1 MRGFGVNREARLG
14 GRNVRETSMG
24 KWWTGVALLGGW
36 LAASAA
42 ADAQPSPAPG
52 SPPAPPA
59 ADAPPTAASPTP
71 PGGYLP
77 PPQGNFSVHAPV
89 LPPGVVPPPP
99 GAACPVPATPPPPP
113 EAGPSAFSDA
123 PEASPPNAFT
133 EACDHGPTPL
143 FHVDL
148 QYLAW
153 WTRHQDL
160 PVLVTSGSFSDAV
173 PGALGQPTTQN
184 VVSGEID
191 DTFHSGVQLML
202 RWDLGGDHDWVAEVG
217 GFTLGHRESST
228 TVGSDGGPNTLVLVR
243 PFFNANTGTQDAD
256 PIAVPNVMS
265 GRITIQQPQDFYG
278 ADLTIH
284 SNYWWRDGM
293 ASAAYIVTGV
303 RFLELDERLLIGES
317 LQDLPGLG
325 AAGNSYALDE
335 RFSTFNRFYGGVIGL
350 EYVWNVG
357 PLFLKAQGRVG
368 LGYNQESLG
377 IAGSTQITDATGNVT
392 TGANRA
398 LLVQPSN
405 AGTYNHNVF
414 AAEPEVHLT
423 AAYDV
428 TQNIRIGAGYD
439 FMYLTNV
446 LRPGQQVDPTIN
458 IQALQPF
465 DQVGPARPGVFL
477 NQSTFWAQG
486 VNFTLEFSY

>member
-1 MRGFGVNREARLG
+1 
-14 GRNVRETSMG
+14 MG
-24 KWWTGVALLGGW
+24 KWWMGVALLGGW

-52 SPPAPPA
+52 SPP
-59 ADAPPTAASPTP
+59 

-89 LPPGVVPPPP
+89 LPPGVMPPPP
-99 GAACPVPATPPPPP
+99 GLACPAPAEPPASP
-113 EAGPSAFSDA
+113 EVGPSAFSDT
-123 PEASPPNAFT
+123 PEAPPPNAFT
-133 EACDHGPTPL
+133 EADAPCPATP

-153 WTRHQDL
+153 WTKHQDL

-173 PGALGQPTTQN
+173 PGALGQPTTQDL
-184 VVSGEID
+184 VSGQID
-191 DTFHSGVQLML
+191 DTFHSGVQLMA
-202 RWDLGGDHDWVAEVG
+202 RWDLGGDHDWIAELG
-217 GFTLGHRESST
+217 GFTLGQRDGGVTVSSN
-228 TVGSDGGPNTLVLVR
+228 GGPNTLVIAR
-243 PFFNANTGTQDAD
+243 PYYDANTGTQEAD
-256 PIAVPNVMS
+256 PVAVPNVMS
-265 GRITIQQPQDFYG
+265 GRITIQLPQDFYG
-278 ADLTIH
+278 AELTIH
-284 SNYWWRDGM
+284 TNYWWQNGM
-293 ASAAYIVTGV
+293 ASAGYLVAGL

-335 RFSTFNRFYGGVIGL
+335 HFSTFNRFYGGVVGL
-350 EYVWNVG
+350 EYIWNVG

-368 LGYNQESLG
+368 LGYNQELLG
-377 IAGSTQITDATGNVT
+377 IGGSTQITDASGNVT

-405 AGTYNHNVF
+405 AGSFHNNEF

-423 AAYDV
+423 AAYDI
-428 TQNIRIGAGYD
+428 TQNVRIGAGYD
-439 FMYLTNV
+439 FLYLTNV

-486 VNFTLEFSY
+486 VNFTLEFSF